1 MNGILNVYKE
11 SGYSSHDVVAVLRK
25 ILKTKKIGHT
35 GTLDPNA
42 EGVLPVCIGQATKV
56 SELLMEKDK
65 TYQVEFELGFV
76 TDTQDI
82 WGNVIHES
90 SVSATPEE
98 VKAVANRFV
107 GDILQIPPMYSAIK
121 QNGKKLYELAREGIV
136 LERKARPVR
145 IDSIEDFSCSGK
157 NRYTMTVQCSKGT
170 YIRTLCHDIGA
181 ALGCGARMTALI
193 RTKAGEFTLQ
203 TAKKLEEIKALQEK
217 NELCQEIISV
227 EKAFRLPKLYVK
239 ESFSKWLYAGNPI
252 AQENI
257 EFIAEGE
264 EQKLFQGK
272 ILYFVYDFRQDF
284 IGIYYKEQNQY
295 KVLKFLYQVSEDKNG
310 H

>member
-1 MNGILNVYKE
+1 
-11 SGYSSHDVVAVLRK
+11 
-25 ILKTKKIGHT
+25 
-35 GTLDPNA
+35 
-42 EGVLPVCIGQATKV
+42 
-56 SELLMEKDK
+56 
-65 TYQVEFELGFV
+65 
-76 TDTQDI
+76 
-82 WGNVIHES
+82 
-90 SVSATPEE
+90 
-98 VKAVANRFV
+98 
-107 GDILQIPPMYSAIK
+107 
-121 QNGKKLYELAREGIV
+121 
-136 LERKARPVR
+136 
-145 IDSIEDFSCSGK
+145 
-157 NRYTMTVQCSKGT
+157 
-170 YIRTLCHDIGA
+170 
-181 ALGCGARMTALI
+181 MTALI

-272 ILYFVYDFRQDF
+272 SLYFVYDFRRDF